1 MTTLKSATRANSKQA
16 PAKKRS
22 AGRPSNREQRR
33 EELIRK
39 ATLLFN
45 ERGISGTSLSHLAE
59 DLGIARA
66 SVYHYIKSRDELVFQ
81 CYKAAC
87 EATALDLS
95 AAEKAGNGFE
105 QIIAF
110 MKLTLT
116 PDRAP
121 VAVLTEVNSL
131 NPNIANIICDMNNAN
146 IARIM
151 DMITLGQGDGSI
163 RANDPLIVSQSIG
176 GMLAWAQLLPLWTFK
191 RNAVE
196 IRKRAADTLEELLT
210 HGLSVDRSTP
220 FDTHLVAAD
229 CEDQFTNIFDPEQAA
244 AMKYQMVLKTASIL
258 FNQNGVEATSID
270 QIADRIGVTKG
281 VLYHYF
287 DDKSDLIKQCYERSF
302 DLYDRFIRVAQGVDG
317 NALDV
322 LQTNTHLNIQAQTDR
337 IAPLMPQPGFGSL
350 PPKIKTRLT
359 QKARSQNQALAKML
373 DQAVQDGIAR
383 PYSSGM
389 VTHICAGAI
398 GWIPKWLPENNTFKP
413 FEISDKISDLFRFG
427 LRAD

>member
-1 MTTLKSATRANSKQA
+1 MSQ
-16 PAKKRS
+16 
-22 AGRPSNREQRR
+22 
-33 EELIRK
+33 
-39 ATLLFN
+39 
-45 ERGISGTSLSHLAE
+45 LAE

-87 EATALDLS
+87 EATARDLDE
-95 AAEKAGNGFE
+95 AEKAGNGFE
-105 QIIAF
+105 QVIAF
-110 MKLTLT
+110 LKLTLT

-131 NPNIANIICDMNNAN
+131 NPSIANIICDMNNAN
-146 IARIM
+146 IARLM
-151 DMITLGQGDGSI
+151 EMISLGQRDGSI
-163 RANDPLIVSQSIG
+163 RTGDALIVGQSIG

-191 RNAVE
+191 RNTID
-196 IRKRAADTLEELLT
+196 IRKRAADTMEELLT
-210 HGLSVDRSTP
+210 HGLSIDRSTP
-220 FDTHLVAAD
+220 FETYLQASDS
-229 CEDQFTNIFDPEQAA
+229 EDQFTNIFDPEQAA

-302 DLYDRFIRVAQGVDG
+302 DLYDRFIRAAQGVDG
-317 NALDV
+317 NALDI
-322 LQTNTHLNIQAQTDR
+322 LQTNTHLNIQAQTSR

-350 PPKIKTRLT
+350 QAKVRTRLT
-359 QKARSQNQALAKML
+359 QKSRNQNQALAKML
-373 DQAVQDGIAR
+373 DQAVHDGIAR
-383 PYSSGM
+383 PYRSGM
-389 VTHICAGAI
+389 LTHICAGAI

-413 FEISDKISDLFRFG
+413 FEIADKISNLFRFG

>member
-1 MTTLKSATRANSKQA
+1 MIS
-16 PAKKRS
+16 
-22 AGRPSNREQRR
+22 
-33 EELIRK
+33 K

-66 SVYHYIKSRDELVFQ
+66 SVYHYIESRDELVFQ
-81 CYKAAC
+81 CYQAAC
-87 EATALDLS
+87 ETSSRDLD

-105 QIIAF
+105 QIMEF
-110 MKLTLT
+110 VRLTLT
-116 PDRAP
+116 PDRPP

-131 NPNIANIICDMNNAN
+131 NPAIASIICDQNNSN
-146 IARIM
+146 IARLVNILE
-151 DMITLGQGDGSI
+151 TGEKDGSI
-163 RANDPLIVSQSIG
+163 RTNDATISSQSIG

-191 RNAVE
+191 RRDAE
-196 IRKRAADTLEELLT
+196 IRERATETLIEILT

-220 FDTHLVAAD
+220 FETHLLAAD

-302 DLYDRFIRVAQGVDG
+302 VLYDRFIQAAEGVEG
-317 NALDV
+317 NALDI
-322 LQTNTHLNIQAQTDR
+322 LQTNTHLNIQAQTSR

-350 PPKIKTRLT
+350 PEKTRKRLT
-359 QKARSQNQALAKML
+359 LKARDQNQALGKML
-373 DQAVQDGIAR
+373 DQAIEDGIAR
-383 PYSSGM
+383 PYQSGL

-398 GWIPKWLPENNTFKP
+398 GWIPKWLPENNTYKP
-413 FEISDKISDLFRFG
+413 FEIADKISDMFRFG
-427 LRAD
+427 LKAE